1 MSKISFGKTGE
12 ELARD
17 FLEHQ
22 GYEIV
27 DANFRTRFGEI
38 DIIARHGSIWV
49 FVEVKARRGVS
60 FGLPEEAVTFRKQ
73 NKIIRMALWYLKEK
87 HLENVSW
94 RIDVVSIIMP
104 VGREPKIKL
113 IKNAV
118 ER

>member
-1 MSKISFGKTGE
+1 MTKQSVGQAGE

-17 FLEHQ
+17 FLARQ
-22 GYEIV
+22 GYEII
-27 DANFRTRFGEI
+27 DKNFRTRFGEI
-38 DIIARHGSIWV
+38 DIVAKEGDIFV
-49 FVEVKARRGVS
+49 FVEVKARRGIS

-73 NKIIRMALWYLKEK
+73 NKIVRMGLWYLREK
-87 HLENVSW
+87 HLEDVSW
-94 RIDVVSIIMP
+94 RIDVISIIMP